1 MGTVGWVVLVTVVVV
16 AAAVAIDRSRS
27 AARREAA
34 RASALEGELA
44 ARREDEGRRDD
55 ARDRILDTM
64 REGVLLLDGDGAVVF
79 ANPALERHLG
89 GMPTSAGDLFPVA
102 LREAAAAPPATL
114 EVELGAPS
122 RWLAVRAEPSD
133 EDGAVLLIVR
143 DITDRRRLDAVRRD
157 FVANASHELKSP
169 AATIRATAETLVDA
183 AGDDPAA
190 VPRFAA
196 QLEREALR
204 LSRIVNDLLDLSRL
218 EAGGTATEDIRL
230 DALVREECQRV
241 EDEADDA
248 GLVLLAETPEPIT
261 VRGSDRDLALLA
273 RNLIENALRYT
284 PEGGTVTV
292 RVTAGDETGA
302 VLEVRDTGLGIPS
315 RDLPRV
321 FERFYRVDRARSRE
335 TGGTGLGLA
344 IAKHVA
350 DNLGAGIDIES
361 ELGEGTTVRVTF
373 PIGAGAP

>member
-1 MGTVGWVVLVTVVVV
+1 MGTVGWVVLVAVVVV

-27 AARREAA
+27 TTRREAD
-34 RASALEGELA
+34 RAAALERELA
-44 ARREDEGRRDD
+44 ARREDDGRRDD

-79 ANPALERHLG
+79 ANPALARHLG
-89 GMPTSAGDLFPVA
+89 GVPTSAGDLFPVA
-102 LREAAAAPPATL
+102 LREAAASPPAVL

-122 RWLAVRAEPSD
+122 RWLLVRAEPSGD
-133 EDGAVLLIVR
+133 DGAVLLIVR
-143 DITDRRRLDAVRRD
+143 DVTDRRRLDAVRRD

-169 AATIRATAETLVDA
+169 AATIRATAETLADA
-183 AGDDPAA
+183 AEDDPAA

-196 QLEREALR
+196 QLEREAVR
-204 LSRIVNDLLDLSRL
+204 LSRIVSDLLDLSRL
-218 EAGGTATEDIRL
+218 EAGGAPAEDVRL

-248 GLVLLAETPEPIT
+248 GLVLLTETPDPVT

-292 RVTAGDETGA
+292 TVSSAGDGGA
-302 VLEVRDTGLGIPS
+302 VLEVRDTGIGIPS
-315 RDLPRV
+315 RDVPRV
-321 FERFYRVDRARSRE
+321 VERFYRVDRARSRE

-350 DNLGAGIDIES
+350 DNHGASLDIES
-361 ELGEGTTVRVTF
+361 ELGAGTTIRVTF
-373 PIGAGAP
+373 AGAP